1 MSGCILLLH
10 FFSRIRMEQLM
21 SISQEETEN
30 LRQREIAGELW
41 EFCGQS
47 FQVASLL
54 PTQGTECSLCGRA
67 AKSVLELRP
76 GVRQA

>member
-1 MSGCILLLH
+1 
-10 FFSRIRMEQLM
+10 M

-76 GVRQA
+76 WGQTSLDSASQVFCL